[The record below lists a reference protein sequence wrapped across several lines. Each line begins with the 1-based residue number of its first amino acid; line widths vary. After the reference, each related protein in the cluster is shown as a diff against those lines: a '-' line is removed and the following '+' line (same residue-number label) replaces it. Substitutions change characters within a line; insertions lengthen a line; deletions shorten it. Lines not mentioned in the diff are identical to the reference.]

1 MFAPKLGLDVIE
13 TKRQHRVKRNSRGG
27 NTNRPRKMVAN
38 QGQNKNISTHQQ
50 VEGAK
55 YIYKQWFY
63 QDNVGAEER
72 VNG

>member
-1 MFAPKLGLDVIE
+1 
-13 TKRQHRVKRNSRGG
+13 
-27 NTNRPRKMVAN
+27 MVAN

-72 VNG
+72 VNGWGKKPKGTR

>member
-1 MFAPKLGLDVIE
+1 MFALKLGLDVIE
-13 TKRQHRVKRNSRGG
+13 TERQHRVKRNSRGS

-38 QGQNKNISTHQQ
+38 QGQNKNIPTRQK

-55 YIYKQWFY
+55 YIYKQWFH